1 MVPGLLWINSIVKF
15 VIMRVVLKK
24 TVVGDSDR
32 HVDSLSE
39 SHHQSQVKSCLS
51 VKCYKSGLLKLI
63 GQFYHNGIGCKMQ
76 L

>member
-15 VIMRVVLKK
+15 VIVRVVLKK

-39 SHHQSQVKSCLS
+39 SHQSESSEELFVSQML
-51 VKCYKSGLLKLI
+51 
-63 GQFYHNGIGCKMQ
+63 
-76 L
+76 

>member
-63 GQFYHNGIGCKMQ
+63 GQF
-76 L
+76 